1 VDASRGRRIRIA
13 VDVASLFLAVMLGI
27 SALDVAP
34 ARAHRIDLVTPNR
47 AGPIVR
53 GETTMGDMRGWFGRP
68 TVRRVTRVGCVQVV
82 SATWGSKLRVYASRG
97 EVRIVEAIF
106 VSARRITSDDHG
118 DLRMHTR
125 RRLRVGDSEDRLRQL
140 YPRSTGETHA
150 GHTHYRLRT
159 GDSGAY
165 LMAKVIDGA
174 VLQLEAWPYEFC

>member
-1 VDASRGRRIRIA
+1 MDASRGRRIRIA
-13 VDVASLFLAVMLGI
+13 VDVASLFLAAMLGV
-27 SALDVAP
+27 SALDATP

-68 TVRRVTRVGCVQVV
+68 TVRRMTRVGCVQVV

-125 RRLRVGDSEDRLRQL
+125 RGLRVGDGEDRLRQL

-174 VLQLEAWPYEFC
+174 VVKLEAWPYEFC